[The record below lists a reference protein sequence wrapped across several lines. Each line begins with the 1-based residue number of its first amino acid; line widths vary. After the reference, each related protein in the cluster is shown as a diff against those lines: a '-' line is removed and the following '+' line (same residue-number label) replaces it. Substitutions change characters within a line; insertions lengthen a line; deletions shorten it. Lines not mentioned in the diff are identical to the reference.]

1 MYVRGAGPPPFGFA
15 SAAPLQPHP
24 PSAVRTL
31 STPRLPLDSTTDA
44 AWLGPAVALTD
55 ASIASARSRDSCSSM
70 MCFLS
75 MNGFSRLLLLSSP
88 AREDRPSVEDRG
100 TSLAVATRSDPNTGG
115 RPFHDVAQPDF
126 LLEDEAR
133 GVAPGKAHLRRS
145 RRRAEPR
152 FLSFPHLRADCGC
165 CVSRCH
171 PPLTC
176 RQDLIR
182 RRGVEQRR
190 HNAGAG

>member
-31 STPRLPLDSTTDA
+31 STPRLPLDSTMGA

-126 LLEDEAR
+126 LLEDEAGGSHPVR
-133 GVAPGKAHLRRS
+133 LTYGAPGAVLSLVSFH
-145 RRRAEPR
+145 
-152 FLSFPHLRADCGC
+152 FLISAPTAVAVFHAVILP
-165 CVSRCH
+165 
-171 PPLTC
+171 
-176 RQDLIR
+176 
-182 RRGVEQRR
+182 
-190 HNAGAG
+190 